1 MSFFDI
7 FHIDDFKQ
15 RIKELETQVARQQSV
30 MTPDMFD
37 IVSAK
42 NELAELNDEIERQN
56 NIINSN
62 NQNINQYHATI
73 NQLQAIIDDK
83 NRQLHE
89 FDDEFLV
96 QEFGLYEPKFAFA
109 NSTQFKDALK
119 QCRAQQKELIKQF
132 NAEAKQTAW
141 TVNGKHS
148 EGKKMVGQIARLL
161 MEAFNGECDEIV
173 RKVTYSNVNKSL
185 ERIDKIAENVN
196 KNCQVVGISIP
207 PRYITLKKNEV
218 QLAFE
223 FSQQKEE
230 EKERLRILRAE
241 AAEQKRV
248 EREIEEKRKKLDK
261 ERKQYSSAYE
271 KIQRRIETNANDKN
285 LLDKAADLK
294 QHLDDIDKAVKDVDY
309 RAANQKA
316 GFVYIIS
323 NVGSFGEGVYK
334 IGMTRRLDPDERIKE
349 LSGASVPFGFD
360 IHAMIFSDDAP
371 KLEAALHHAFDDKK
385 VNIVNQ
391 RKEFFRVSLQEI
403 EDVVKANYDKT
414 VEFTEA
420 APAEQY
426 RISEKLRK
434 KGIFHYQK

>member
-15 RIKELETQVARQQSV
+15 RIKELETQVAQQQSV

-42 NELAELNDEIERQN
+42 NELAELNEEIERQN

-207 PRYITLKKNEV
+207 PRYIALKKNEV

-271 KIQRRIETNANDKN
+271 KIQRRIETNADDKN

-349 LSGASVPFGFD
+349 LS
-360 IHAMIFSDDAP
+360 DAP

-414 VEFTEA
+414 VEFTET
-420 APAEQY
+420 APAEQ
-426 RISEKLRK
+426 
-434 KGIFHYQK
+434 

>member
-15 RIKELETQVARQQSV
+15 RIKELETQVAQQQSV

-42 NELAELNDEIERQN
+42 NELAELNEEIERQN

-207 PRYITLKKNEV
+207 PRYIALKKNEV

-271 KIQRRIETNANDKN
+271 KIQRRIETNADDKN

-414 VEFTEA
+414 VEFTET
-420 APAEQY
+420 APAEQ
-426 RISEKLRK
+426 
-434 KGIFHYQK
+434 

>member
-42 NELAELNDEIERQN
+42 NELAELNDKIERQN

-62 NQNINQYHATI
+62 NQNINQYHAKI
-73 NQLQAIIDDK
+73 NQLQSIIDDK
-83 NRQLHE
+83 NRQLHA

-173 RKVTYSNVNKSL
+173 RKVTYSNINKSL

-207 PRYITLKKNEV
+207 PRYIALKKNEV

-271 KIQRRIETNANDKN
+271 KIQRRIETNADDKD

-371 KLEAALHHAFDDKK
+371 KLEAALHNAFDDKK

-426 RISEKLRK
+426 RISEELRK

>member
-42 NELAELNDEIERQN
+42 NELAELNDKIERQN

-62 NQNINQYHATI
+62 NQNIDQYHAKI
-73 NQLQAIIDDK
+73 NQLQSIIDDK
-83 NRQLHE
+83 NRQLHA

-207 PRYITLKKNEV
+207 PRYIALKKNEV

-271 KIQRRIETNANDKN
+271 KIQRRIETNADDKD

-371 KLEAALHHAFDDKK
+371 KLEAALHNAFDDKK

-426 RISEKLRK
+426 RISEELRK

>member
-62 NQNINQYHATI
+62 NQNIKQYHAKI

-271 KIQRRIETNANDKN
+271 KIQRRIETNADDKN

-371 KLEAALHHAFDDKK
+371 KLEAALHNAFDDKK

-426 RISEKLRK
+426 RISEELRK

>member
-42 NELAELNDEIERQN
+42 NELAELNDEIERKN

>member
-1 MSFFDI
+1 M
-7 FHIDDFKQ
+7 
-15 RIKELETQVARQQSV
+15 A
-30 MTPDMFD
+30 PDMFD

-42 NELAELNDEIERQN
+42 NELAELNNEIKRQN

-73 NQLQAIIDDK
+73 YQLQAIIDDK

-196 KNCQVVGISIP
+196 KNCQVIGISIP
-207 PRYITLKKNEV
+207 PRYIALKKNEV

-271 KIQRRIETNANDKN
+271 KIQRRIETNADDKD

-294 QHLDDIDKAVKDVDY
+294 KTL
-309 RAANQKA
+309 AAQARYFN
-316 GFVYIIS
+316 
-323 NVGSFGEGVYK
+323 
-334 IGMTRRLDPDERIKE
+334 
-349 LSGASVPFGFD
+349 
-360 IHAMIFSDDAP
+360 
-371 KLEAALHHAFDDKK
+371 
-385 VNIVNQ
+385 
-391 RKEFFRVSLQEI
+391 
-403 EDVVKANYDKT
+403 
-414 VEFTEA
+414 
-420 APAEQY
+420 AE
-426 RISEKLRK
+426 
-434 KGIFHYQK
+434 

>member
-15 RIKELETQVARQQSV
+15 RIKELETQVAQQQSV

-42 NELAELNDEIERQN
+42 NELAKLNDEIERQN

-207 PRYITLKKNEV
+207 PRYIALKKNEV

-261 ERKQYSSAYE
+261 ERKQYSSEYE
-271 KIQRRIETNANDKN
+271 KIQRRIETNADDKN

-426 RISEKLRK
+426 RISEELRK

>member
-62 NQNINQYHATI
+62 NQNINQYHAKI

-89 FDDEFLV
+89 LDDEFLV

-207 PRYITLKKNEV
+207 SRYIALKKNEV

-271 KIQRRIETNANDKN
+271 KIQQRIETNADDKD

-371 KLEAALHHAFDDKK
+371 KLEAALHNAFDDKK

-391 RKEFFRVSLQEI
+391 RKEFYRV
-403 EDVVKANYDKT
+403 
-414 VEFTEA
+414 
-420 APAEQY
+420 
-426 RISEKLRK
+426 
-434 KGIFHYQK
+434 

>member
-15 RIKELETQVARQQSV
+15 RIKELETQVAQQQSV

-56 NIINSN
+56 DIINSN

-196 KNCQVVGISIP
+196 KKCQVVGISIP

-261 ERKQYSSAYE
+261 ERKQYSSEYE
-271 KIQRRIETNANDKN
+271 KIQRRIETNADGRN

-426 RISEKLRK
+426 RISEELRK

>member
-15 RIKELETQVARQQSV
+15 RIKELETQVAQQQSV

-42 NELAELNDEIERQN
+42 NELAELNEEIERQN

-207 PRYITLKKNEV
+207 PRYIALKKNEV

-271 KIQRRIETNANDKN
+271 KIQRRIETNADDKN

-414 VEFTEA
+414 AEFTET
-420 APAEQY
+420 APAEQ
-426 RISEKLRK
+426 
-434 KGIFHYQK
+434 

>member
-42 NELAELNDEIERQN
+42 NELAELNDKIERQN
-56 NIINSN
+56 NIIDSN

-73 NQLQAIIDDK
+73 DQLQAIIDDK
-83 NRQLHE
+83 NRQLHA

-207 PRYITLKKNEV
+207 PRYIALKKNEV

-271 KIQRRIETNANDKN
+271 KIQRRIETNADDKN

-294 QHLDDIDKAVKDVDY
+294 QHLDDIDKAIKDVDY

-426 RISEKLRK
+426 RISEELRK

>member
-15 RIKELETQVARQQSV
+15 RIKELETQVAQQQSV

-42 NELAELNDEIERQN
+42 NELAELNEEIERQN

-119 QCRAQQKELIKQF
+119 QCREQQKELIKQF

-207 PRYITLKKNEV
+207 PRYIALKKSEV

-271 KIQRRIETNANDKN
+271 KIQRRIETNADDKN

-414 VEFTEA
+414 VEFTET

-426 RISEKLRK
+426 RISEELRK